1 MSGVPG
7 RPGNLESRGAP
18 RVRFWLLALK
28 ELRETLRDRRTIITL
43 VLMPLIVYPILSLV
57 FRTFLLSSVKP
68 GSTDNL
74 VRYRIGIL
82 SNWDEKEISNFVAT
96 LDMLASAEQEARPAE
111 PSAPS
116 QLVSG
121 GDEAGAPQPVPG
133 AAEEAPLAQHEFG
146 FDKPGGG
153 TDPAT
158 LLEGNQQDLV
168 VELGGDPQ
176 SLRGGQP
183 ITVRLVYYG
192 NVAFGRRAAAFFRE
206 HLDRFNRHDLQQ
218 RLQVAR
224 ADSKLSIRTVE
235 ERLAAAGGPA
245 GVSLTSI
252 IPLILVLMTVTGAV
266 YPAIDLTA
274 GERERGTLETL
285 IATPVPRLRILLG
298 KLVAVLTVAVL
309 TATLNVTGMLA
320 TVWAFQLDRI
330 FMPGNPLTAGIFVRI
345 FALLV
350 LFATF
355 FSALLLVVT
364 SFARSFKEA
373 QAYLIPV
380 IMLSFAPGL
389 IALSPGLSLS
399 GPLAVVPMVNIL
411 LLARDILEGNAEL
424 VPAAVAVF
432 STLVY
437 ASAAIGLAA
446 TIFGADS
453 ILYGSQGSWQD
464 LLLRPVEPVATA
476 APATAMLVLA
486 LLLPL
491 NFVAIALMQKLG
503 SNINQFL
510 LMLILF
516 TAISFL
522 LVPSFIAW
530 RQRVRWFSG
539 FGLRAPGW
547 LPLACAILLGL
558 SMWPMLSNLISL
570 PYNFY
575 DWITGAETSESSRQ
589 KLLEHSRAQ
598 VEALGKV
605 PLPLFIAALAVVPAI
620 CEEWFFRGLFLRS
633 LLAVGRPVWAILAS
647 AVAFGAFH
655 TLSGSVM
662 AFDRL
667 LPTIVMGAVLG
678 WIAWRTGSIW
688 PGMLL
693 HMLHNATISLLARTV
708 STGSAPGWLPNPD
721 EPFPA
726 VWTIASL
733 AMSIL
738 LIATIALTTRVGREV
753 APASRYSV

>member
-1 MSGVPG
+1 MSGAQLQHKAAGTRGVPQ
-7 RPGNLESRGAP
+7 
-18 RVRFWLLALK
+18 VRFWLLALK

-68 GSTDNL
+68 GSSDSL
-74 VRYRIGIL
+74 IRYRIGIL
-82 SNWDEKEISNFVAT
+82 SDWDEKELSNFVAA
-96 LDMLASAEQEARPAE
+96 LDVLASAENDGLASGSQPAAPAPVEAESPGQPA
-111 PSAPS
+111 PA
-116 QLVSG
+116 
-121 GDEAGAPQPVPG
+121 ATM
-133 AAEEAPLAQHEFG
+133 AEEAPLAQHEFG
-146 FDKPGGG
+146 FEKPGRG
-153 TDPAT
+153 TDSAS
-158 LLEGNQQDLV
+158 LLEGSQQDLV
-168 VELGGDPQ
+168 VELGGDPR
-176 SLRGGQP
+176 SLNGGGQA
-183 ITVRLVYYG
+183 ITVRLVFNG
-192 NVAFGRRAAAFFRE
+192 NVSFSRRAAAFFRE
-206 HLDRFNRHDLQQ
+206 HLERYNRHDLQQ

-224 ADSKLSIRTVE
+224 ADSKLAIRTTE
-235 ERLAAAGGPA
+235 QRLQAVGGPA
-245 GVSLTSI
+245 GVSLSSI

-309 TATLNVTGMLA
+309 TASLNVTGMLA
-320 TVWAFQLDRI
+320 TVWAFQLDKI
-330 FMPGNPLTAGIFVRI
+330 FMPGNPLTIGIFVRI
-345 FALLV
+345 FGLLI

-389 IALSPGLSLS
+389 IALSPGLTLS

-437 ASAAIGLAA
+437 AAAAIGLAA

-464 LLLRPVEPVATA
+464 MVLRPVDAVPCA

-503 SNINQFL
+503 SNINQL
-510 LMLILF
+510 LMMLILF

-522 LVPSFIAW
+522 LIPSLVAW
-530 RQRVRWFSG
+530 HQKVRWVSG
-539 FGLRAPGW
+539 FGLRLPGW
-547 LPLACAILLGL
+547 LPLLCAVLLGL
-558 SMWPMLSNLISL
+558 TMWPMLSNLISL

-575 DWITGAETSESSRQ
+575 DWVTGAETTESSRQ
-589 KLLEHSRAQ
+589 KLLEHSREQ
-598 VEALGKV
+598 VAALGKV
-605 PLPLFIAALAVVPAI
+605 PLPLFIAALAIVPAV
-620 CEEWFFRGLFLRS
+620 CEEWFFRGLLLRS
-633 LLAVGRPVWAILAS
+633 LLSVGRPVWAILAS
-647 AVAFGAFH
+647 AIAFGAFH
-655 TLSGSVM
+655 TLSGSVV

-667 LPTIVMGAVLG
+667 LPTVVMGGVLG

-688 PGMLL
+688 PGLLL
-693 HMLHNATISLLARTV
+693 HMLHNGTISLLARTV
-708 STGSAPGWLPNPD
+708 STGSAPRWLPNPN

-726 VWTIASL
+726 AWTLASMAIAVLLL
-733 AMSIL
+733 AIITLS
-738 LIATIALTTRVGREV
+738 TRSRSDVG
-753 APASRYSV
+753 